1 MRLSVNGLYSIVEV
15 VDCLIAAEIKFS
27 SQTALR
33 LADFEGLPSNNTMGP
48 VNARSLQHVR
58 KNHSEQIK

>member
-1 MRLSVNGLYSIVEV
+1 MRLSVNGLYSIVE